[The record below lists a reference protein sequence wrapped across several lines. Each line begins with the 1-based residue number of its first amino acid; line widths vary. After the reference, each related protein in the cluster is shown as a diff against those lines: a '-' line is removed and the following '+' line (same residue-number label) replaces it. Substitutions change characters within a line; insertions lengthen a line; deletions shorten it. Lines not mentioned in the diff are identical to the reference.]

1 MFALNDSLSR
11 RSRLPELA
19 RTDSTISALE
29 IGILF
34 ACGLGAVGMSTLV
47 DLKPLLAVF
56 GFENARMPGHAI
68 LRAVLPLSLGLALV
82 PRRGSGVIMGSA
94 AALGLGGMQ
103 LAGHGI
109 GLGAMASLVSLGPL
123 LDLAVHK
130 ARPGWRLYAALG
142 AAGLGANLLA
152 FLLKGASKVV
162 GGAWSGSR
170 LLGDWLSSAPITY
183 AAFGL
188 AAGVVCGCIWFSS
201 SERDAGNTDSGN
213 AS

>member
-1 MFALNDSLSR
+1 MFSRNDSLSR
-11 RSRLPELA
+11 RSRVPGLA
-19 RTDSTISALE
+19 RTDSTISPLE

-34 ACGLGAVGMSTLV
+34 TCGFGAVAMSTLA
-47 DLKPLLAVF
+47 DLKPLFAVL
-56 GFENARMPGHAI
+56 GFEDPRMPGHAI

-94 AALGLGGMQ
+94 AAMGLGGMQ
-103 LAGHGI
+103 LAGLGM
-109 GLGAMASLVSLGPL
+109 GLGAMTSLVSLGPL

-130 ARPGWRLYAALG
+130 ARPGWLLYAALG

-152 FLLKGASKVV
+152 FLVKGASKVL

-170 LLGDWLSSAPITY
+170 LLSDWLSSAPITY

-201 SERDAGNTDSGN
+201 SERDAGDAAGGT
-213 AS
+213 AP